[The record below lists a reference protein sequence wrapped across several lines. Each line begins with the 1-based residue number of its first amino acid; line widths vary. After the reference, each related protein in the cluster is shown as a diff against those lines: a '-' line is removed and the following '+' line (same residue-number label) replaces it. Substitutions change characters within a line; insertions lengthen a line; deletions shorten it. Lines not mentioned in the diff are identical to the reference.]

1 MKTYFVIFLA
11 VILVFSSCENI
22 EDNSTVI
29 QAEVD
34 STFFK
39 ANATLAGVG
48 EDGSVTLQGLNADE
62 VMTLHVKDL
71 ERRVFP
77 LGGTNPNYATFE
89 DSDGRIYSTTPNGSG
104 EIVITNICGDCGFL
118 VTGNFKFMAVLPGL
132 DTIYVSRGVFY
143 NVPYATGDP
152 DSPLNAGSLSA
163 EVDGVPFN
171 TLTVAATDSGAS
183 IIISGS
189 TASNSI
195 LLRVPL
201 NVEVGNHP
209 LPASGYQ
216 ATYFSGNVTENASSG
231 NISII
236 THDTTAKTIS
246 GTFSFQTANHTIASG
261 QFNVTYN

>member
-89 DSDGRIYSTTPNGSG
+89 DSDGRIYSTNPNGSG
-104 EIVITNICGDCGFL
+104 KL
-118 VTGNFKFMAVLPGL
+118 
-132 DTIYVSRGVFY
+132 
-143 NVPYATGDP
+143 
-152 DSPLNAGSLSA
+152 
-163 EVDGVPFN
+163 
-171 TLTVAATDSGAS
+171 
-183 IIISGS
+183 
-189 TASNSI
+189 
-195 LLRVPL
+195 
-201 NVEVGNHP
+201 
-209 LPASGYQ
+209 
-216 ATYFSGNVTENASSG
+216 
-231 NISII
+231 
-236 THDTTAKTIS
+236 
-246 GTFSFQTANHTIASG
+246 
-261 QFNVTYN
+261 